1 MKSESINVS
10 DVQAGQS
17 RHKAP
22 LDASGISESSEA
34 EKAFMQDEITPRAL
48 WLVVKQHKRSLILAN
63 LIAIA
68 ATLFSVPL
76 PLLIPLLVDEV
87 LLNQPG
93 QITATIN
100 DLVSAEWQIPAVYIG
115 VVL

>member
-1 MKSESINVS
+1 MH
-10 DVQAGQS
+10 Q
-17 RHKAP
+17 
-22 LDASGISESSEA
+22 
-34 EKAFMQDEITPRAL
+34 EITPQSL
-48 WLVVKQHKRSLILAN
+48 WQVVKQHKRSLVLAN

-100 DLVSAEWQIPAVYIG
+100 GFVPDDWQLPVVYIG
-115 VVL
+115 VVLLATVLMR